1 MLPLTGTMAAMGS
14 NIGKG
19 IVLLLTKQDSGD
31 FAVRSLG
38 FAAIYSAI
46 GVRDAGMN
54 DQLGKAMMAGPM
66 RWHGITRLRRDAHEP
81 SESCWLHGSTF
92 CLSL

>member
-1 MLPLTGTMAAMGS
+1 LANSTANS

-19 IVLLLTKQDSGD
+19 IVLLITKQGSPD

-38 FAAIYSAI
+38 FGAIYSTI
-46 GVRDAGMN
+46 GVRDAGRN

-66 RWHGITRLRRDAHEP
+66 RWQGITRLRAIRTSRRRRA
-81 SESCWLHGSTF
+81 GSAARR
-92 CLSL
+92 SA

>member
-1 MLPLTGTMAAMGS
+1 MAAMGS

-19 IVLLLTKQDSGD
+19 IVLLLTKQDSRD

-38 FAAIYSAI
+38 FGAIYSAI

-66 RWHGITRLRRDAHEP
+66 RWQGSRAFGATRTSPRSRAGCTGRRSA
-81 SESCWLHGSTF
+81 
-92 CLSL
+92 

>member
-1 MLPLTGTMAAMGS
+1 MGPT
-14 NIGKG
+14 IGKG
-19 IVLLLTKQDSGD
+19 IVLLLTKQDSSD
-31 FAVRSLG
+31 FAVRLLG

-66 RWHGITRLRRDAHEP
+66 RWQGITRFRRDTHER
-81 SESCWLHGSTF
+81 SESCWLHGATF
-92 CLSL
+92 CLTT